1 MKAFKQFYGWF
12 VIFSVVIYLAYLVAV
27 LAHLPSDMFH
37 FCSFIVA
44 AFMAVLLSAT
54 SCQRSSG
61 FLGRMCCQLFS
72 SCVFMKYCMS
82 PNKPAAA
89 NPGWRIRFCRER
101 LWFSIVFLSGV
112 AEPER

>member
-44 AFMAVLLSAT
+44 AFMAVLLSA
-54 SCQRSSG
+54 S
-61 FLGRMCCQLFS
+61 
-72 SCVFMKYCMS
+72 
-82 PNKPAAA
+82 
-89 NPGWRIRFCRER
+89 
-101 LWFSIVFLSGV
+101 VFLLFFDRRLAVKGLLVFLAECV
-112 AEPER
+112 ASFFLPAFL